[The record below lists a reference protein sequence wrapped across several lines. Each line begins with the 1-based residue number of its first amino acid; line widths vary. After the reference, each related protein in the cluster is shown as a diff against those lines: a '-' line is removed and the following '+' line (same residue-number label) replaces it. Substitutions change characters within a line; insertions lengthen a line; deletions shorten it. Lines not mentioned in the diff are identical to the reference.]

1 VGSLALGRI
10 VVKEHSFLMNSLAL
24 ATFLVKEILFRVNDS
39 VANASY
45 HTRTPVRQLLLQD
58 LKSFGIESSSCI
70 KTPKKPSVHSKSLRL
85 KWFQQSVS
93 YRNEQRSFRFRFKNL
108 VRNTTSCFW
117 GQIKDW
123 NWIVLTEFSSLWDS
137 TASYNF
143 SSNRFQAFHVNVFW
157 SQLKK
162 YDLPESLFVI
172 TRTFLKTLTTTCECF
187 LEENRRFRIQ
197 VLLSWGFLEVLFP
210 IQHWNEFEQMSWG
223 LSQLHETWWQFQ

>member
-1 VGSLALGRI
+1 MVESWHLSWLESAVSFLTLKRSSSLKTSSRVFFLTCLCKSYRMGSLALGRI

-93 YRNEQRSFRFRFKNL
+93 YRNEQRSFRFRFENL
-108 VRNTTSCFW
+108 VRNTTSCF
-117 GQIKDW
+117 
-123 NWIVLTEFSSLWDS
+123 
-137 TASYNF
+137 
-143 SSNRFQAFHVNVFW
+143 
-157 SQLKK
+157 
-162 YDLPESLFVI
+162 
-172 TRTFLKTLTTTCECF
+172 
-187 LEENRRFRIQ
+187 
-197 VLLSWGFLEVLFP
+197 
-210 IQHWNEFEQMSWG
+210 
-223 LSQLHETWWQFQ
+223 